1 MVSTFAIPQ
10 SAFAIT
16 PQKQTTLKNT
26 VVKKAGRV
34 TDTKNSI
41 LSGKGA
47 PSSSLGVLG
56 DFYID
61 TASMNFYGPKTSTKW
76 PTPISLKGPAGPMGP
91 SGIDGKSTSSAT
103 NSKAEKGETGLTGLT
118 GATGAAGPKGATGD
132 SGLVGSPGASGPPG
146 ATGATGSV
154 GSAGPSGSSGS
165 PGATGS
171 PGAKGDI
178 GVTGDKGTTGSP
190 GSPGSPGAQGNIGSP
205 GAKGDAGIT
214 GDKGATGSQG
224 IQGDVGPVG
233 PNGIS
238 TASIGSVFFGTLIS
252 SGNTEVSS
260 SSFGNF
266 LAKKIYVIELM
277 IHGTFA
283 ATEGEGAINLVRI
296 TAPGVTPTVI
306 FTYLVSSG
314 ASSRNSGSIIENN
327 ISARILLDGT
337 AVDIDYKLQVVLLVN
352 PATTSNAFSASGGF
366 LAEQVGGIVP
376 M

>member
-10 SAFAIT
+10 SAIAAT

-26 VVKKAGRV
+26 VINKAGRV

-61 TASMNFYGPKTSTKW
+61 TSSMNFYGPKTSTKW

-91 SGIDGKSTSSAT
+91 SGIDGKSTTSTT
-103 NSKAEKGETGLTGLT
+103 NSKAEIGATGLT
-118 GATGAAGPKGATGD
+118 GAIGATGPVGVKGATGD
-132 SGLVGSPGASGPPG
+132 SGLTGSPGASGLPG
-146 ATGATGSV
+146 ATGATGS
-154 GSAGPSGSSGS
+154 PGS

-171 PGAKGDI
+171 PGAPGSAGSPGSPGAKGDV
-178 GVTGDKGTTGSP
+178 GATGDAGLTGSP
-190 GSPGSPGAQGNIGSP
+190 GSPG
-205 GAKGDAGIT
+205 AK
-214 GDKGATGSQG
+214 
-224 IQGDVGPVG
+224 GDVGPMG
-233 PNGIS
+233 PSGIA
-238 TASIGSVFFGTLIS
+238 TASIGNVVFGTLIS
-252 SGNTEVSS
+252 TGDTEVSS
-260 SSFGNF
+260 ASFGTF

-296 TAPGVTPTVI
+296 TAPGVTPTIV

-314 ASSRNSGSIIENN
+314 ASSRNSGSVTENN
-327 ISARILLDGT
+327 VSARILLDGSM
-337 AVDIDYKLQVVLLVN
+337 VEIDYKLQAVLMIN
-352 PATTSNAFSASGGF
+352 PATTTNAFNASGGF
-366 LAEQVGGIVP
+366 FAEQVGGIVP